1 MWKRSSLHSIRLLHD
16 HFYGGIKK
24 RAQRELVT
32 SNQFSCQVDFRNQ
45 EIGSRAL
52 QTCEAFTAKISDRRA
67 SVKSQHV

>member
-1 MWKRSSLHSIRLLHD
+1 MSLLHSIITLHD
-16 HFYGGIKK
+16 HFYGGVKK
-24 RAQRELVT
+24 HAQRELVT
-32 SNQFSCQVDFRNQ
+32 SNQLSCQVDFRNY